1 MILVDTYER
10 IRRYFERLGFVNVV
24 TYSFVA
30 QDDLRWTAKVRAEID
45 GHAHFFKAG
54 GAFRNDMTIYTWN
67 DIEAEFANSNLN
79 IGAEIAPEKSATV
92 EHKIEIESIN
102 GMKIEKF
109 VRRPFDVN
117 AVQVTPQ
124 NAAEIAAWCGG
135 KVGQSDYKLAGFD
148 GVKLD
153 TVLVPGNGPNEGRD
167 VQARIGSWV
176 VELDGKFRVLRKKQF
191 HEMFAKKDEVLVTDQ
206 ATRILHLQ
214 PGDLVQDTDENDG
227 IWQGEVVYIDQIL
240 VKFPFKGNVLCE
252 KNELVKI
259 DAYSEQ
265 TEKKW
270 LLAAEADNGVPYD
283 EALEKINTLRAAA
296 EAAIGDGL
304 TVPPPL
310 LEGGPSGVGCFSPAQ
325 GKLDDV
331 TEVNGMKINSR
342 VRVTFELNMFYG
354 EVGDVHA
361 IDPDGKVLHVLM
373 DNHKVY
379 GPVPCQPDELELDP
393 SNFEVNDLVKEVA
406 GNGETGLVTVVG
418 CDPEGES
425 DRYVE
430 VLYGNTTYAHYLPH
444 QIVRVGHKY
453 DLPEPKDGRDVNWG
467 DHEVGDM
474 VETLIDRQCVP
485 EYAAPAGTTAKVV
498 ELTNSDLGGG
508 VAVEFANGVI
518 GHYFGDHLKKI

>member
-1 MILVDTYER
+1 MEL
-10 IRRYFERLGFVNVV
+10 
-24 TYSFVA
+24 
-30 QDDLRWTAKVRAEID
+30 Q
-45 GHAHFFKAG
+45 
-54 GAFRNDMTIYTWN
+54 
-67 DIEAEFANSNLN
+67 
-79 IGAEIAPEKSATV
+79 
-92 EHKIEIESIN
+92 
-102 GMKIEKF
+102 KF

-124 NAAEIAAWCGG
+124 NAAEIAEWCGG

-191 HEMFAKKDEVLVTDQ
+191 HEMFAKQENVLVTDK
-206 ATRILHLQ
+206 ATRIPHLE
-214 PGDLVQDTDENDG
+214 PGDLVQDVDESDG
-227 IWQGEVVYIDQIL
+227 IWQGEVVYVDQIL
-240 VKFPFKGNVLCE
+240 VKFPFKGNVLYT
-252 KNELVKI
+252 KDELVKI
-259 DAYSEQ
+259 NEYSE
-265 TEKKW
+265 EAVKKW
-270 LLAAEADNGVPYD
+270 LLAEEANKGVPYN
-283 EALEKINTLRAAA
+283 EALEKINALRAAA
-296 EAAIGDGL
+296 EAAIGDGE
-304 TVPPPL
+304 VDPP
-310 LEGGPSGVGCFSPAQ
+310 VQ

-331 TEVNGMKINSR
+331 TEVNGMKVNSK
-342 VRVTFELNMFYG
+342 VRVTFEHNMFYE
-354 EVGDVHA
+354 EVGVVHT

-373 DNHKVY
+373 DHHKVH

-393 SNFEVNDLVKEVA
+393 SNFEVNDLVKEIA

-430 VLYGNTTYAHYLPH
+430 VLYGNTTYTHYLPH

-498 ELTNSDLGGG
+498 ELTTSDLGGG